1 MRDWT
6 RMHQPEKGQMTNH
19 HLNARSHHERWCPE
33 CDAKDDEACRD
44 ENGRARAPHRMRQR
58 MRDGEL
64 FVVHRD
70 DALASR
76 KLKAFIQLVA
86 TIATRARRAGRFV
99 GGE

>member
-1 MRDWT
+1 
-6 RMHQPEKGQMTNH
+6 
-19 HLNARSHHERWCPE
+19 
-33 CDAKDDEACRD
+33 
-44 ENGRARAPHRMRQR
+44 